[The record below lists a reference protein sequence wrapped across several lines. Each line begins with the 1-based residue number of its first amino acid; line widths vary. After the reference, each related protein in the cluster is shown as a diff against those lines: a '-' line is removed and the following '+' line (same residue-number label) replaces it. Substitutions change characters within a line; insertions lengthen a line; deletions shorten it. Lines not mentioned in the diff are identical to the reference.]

1 MVKQKFFTV
10 DFTQEE
16 LSALSTAFFIL
27 TDIAK
32 DDEMPTAVTN
42 LANQAADCI
51 DQLYAIVEDCTEFTD
66 EGE

>member
-16 LSALSTAFFIL
+16 VSALSTAFLIL

-32 DDEMPTAVTN
+32 SDEMPTDVTD

-51 DQLYAIVEDCTEFTD
+51 DQLYAIVEDHTEFAD
-66 EGE
+66 EGG